1 MLHQLSH
8 KTIHG
13 VGQYGHVTLDGIPVE
28 VARSLLRQMLRL
40 RLIEEAL
47 HGEYHPA
54 DEMRCPIHF
63 CVGQEAIPAAL
74 SLCIEKRDYLFSHHR
89 SHGYYFA
96 KGSPLKE
103 LFAEL
108 YGRAT
113 GANGGRAGSQDIS
126 HTGTN
131 FFSGA
136 ILAGAVAI
144 GTGAAF
150 GISLRGTNQISV
162 CGLGEGATDEGTFW
176 EAMNFAGNLKLPALF
191 LIENNRY
198 ATASD
203 QLKRQASDNIC
214 ERVRPFGVRST
225 QIFGNDVSLAYRIIK
240 EEVARLRSGGGP
252 ALVEAYTFRWSSH
265 VGPEDDG
272 ANFYRT
278 KSEMDFWKR
287 NCPIALMENSMKSCG
302 YIASGEKEE
311 WEREI
316 SAEIVDLFRY
326 AKSSSFPNTE
336 SWYRANVNVNEI
348 TKFSSEL
355 RTESETNSY
364 DMYQADAKLAPY

>member
-1 MLHQLSH
+1 MLNNLNH
-8 KTIHG
+8 KSIQAIAQYDG
-13 VGQYGHVTLDGIPVE
+13 VLLDDIPVE
-28 VARSLLRQMLRL
+28 VAKSLLLQMLRL
-40 RLIEEAL
+40 RRIEEAL
-47 HGEYHPA
+47 HEEYHPA

-74 SLCIEKRDYLFSHHR
+74 SLCVDKGDYLFSHHR

-96 KGSPLKE
+96 KGSPLRE

-150 GISLRGTNQISV
+150 GISLRRTDQISV

-176 EAMNFAGNLKLPALF
+176 EAMNFAGNLNLPVLF

-225 QIFGNDVSLAYRIIK
+225 KIFGNDVSMAYRTIRQ
-240 EEVARLRSGGGP
+240 EVARLRSGGGP
-252 ALVEAYTFRWSSH
+252 ALIEAYTFRWSSH

-272 ANFYRT
+272 ANCYRT

-287 NCPIALMENSMKSCG
+287 NCPIVLLENSMKSCG
-302 YIASGEKEE
+302 YFDVGEKEE

-316 SAEIVDLFRY
+316 AAEIFECFKF
-326 AKSSSFPNTE
+326 AKSSGFPNLAD
-336 SWYRANVNVNEI
+336 WYRANVNEKTTI
-348 TKFSSEL
+348 SSEL
-355 RTESETNSY
+355 GSEAEAGYY

>member
-1 MLHQLSH
+1 MLHQLNH

-13 VGQYGHVTLDGIPVE
+13 VGQYGHVTLDDISVE
-28 VARSLLRQMLRL
+28 VAKSLLRQMLRL

-47 HGEYHPA
+47 HEEYHPA

-74 SLCIEKRDYLFSHHR
+74 SLCLNKEDYLFSHHR

-96 KGSPLKE
+96 KGSPLRE

-150 GISLRGTNQISV
+150 GIRLRGTNQISV

-176 EAMNFAGNLKLPALF
+176 EAMNFAGNLKLPVLY

-225 QIFGNDVSLAYRIIK
+225 QIFGNDVSLAYRTIK
-240 EEVARLRSGGGP
+240 EEIARLRSGGGP

-278 KSEMDFWKR
+278 KSEMDFWKG
-287 NCPIALMENSMKSCG
+287 NCPIILLENAMKSCG

-311 WEREI
+311 WERKI

-326 AKSSSFPNTE
+326 AKSSSFPNMET
-336 SWYRANVNVNEI
+336 WYRANVNET
-348 TKFSSEL
+348 TKFASEL
-355 RTESETNSY
+355 STKSETDTY